1 MLFRSILASL
11 QGHFAVACATAVFV
25 MAKVDGDA
33 PEVGGKLGGRLPFAS
48 ASVEAGEGLLR
59 EVLGAMQ
66 VGGHAHAKVADR
78 AFPAVDDL
86 RERLGIIVVLH
97 APHGLLIRHGRR
109 KMLDRVAHGLGAFD
123 ARGGG
128 PFKKSNASR
137 PGLVRKDRG

>member
-1 MLFRSILASL
+1 
-11 QGHFAVACATAVFV
+11 
-25 MAKVDGDA
+25 
-33 PEVGGKLGGRLPFAS
+33 
-48 ASVEAGEGLLR
+48 
-59 EVLGAMQ
+59 MQ